1 MGGNAV
7 QRPQWPRE
15 SPGGG
20 FSAALRGSLRRRG
33 PLRSSD
39 SLVTRRPTLTLG
51 AQGATSVQG
60 TPLGWA
66 SSR

>member
-1 MGGNAV
+1 MGTPCRDHSG
-7 QRPQWPRE
+7 
-15 SPGGG
+15 PGSLQAEASLQHCG
-20 FSAALRGSLRRRG
+20 ASLRRRG

-39 SLVTRRPTLTLG
+39 SLVTRRPTLTPG